1 MGHSASTL
9 WPVTG
14 EFARRLLVVEDE
26 PLMASLLADTLR
38 AAGFEVATAGS
49 VKEARELVEEFDPDM
64 ALLDIALGNGPT
76 GVHLAHVLTVSRPD
90 IAILFLTRHA
100 DAESASSEGL
110 ALPPNVGFLR
120 KHMVSDTAYLLD
132 AIEKVFAERAE
143 EVRQVGS
150 EGQGFDGLSPQAMR
164 VLRLLAEGHSNAEIA
179 RRSGMSVKSVERWID
194 VIYHELEIEKAEG
207 LNRRVEAARRYY
219 LAAGIPEAASP

>member
-1 MGHSASTL
+1 M
-9 WPVTG
+9 
-14 EFARRLLVVEDE
+14 RRLLVVEDE

-38 AAGFEVATAGS
+38 AAGFEVATAGD
-49 VKEARELVEEFDPDM
+49 VKQARAQIDTFDPDM

-76 GVHLAHVLTVSRPD
+76 GVHLAHLLSVSRPD
-90 IAILFLTRHA
+90 IAVLFLTRHP

-110 ALPPNVGFLR
+110 ELPPNVGFLR

-143 EVRQVGS
+143 EVRQLGCP
-150 EGQGFDGLSPQAMR
+150 GQGIDGLSAQQMR
-164 VLRLLAEGHSNAEIA
+164 VLRLLAEGHNNTEIA

-194 VIYHELEIEKAEG
+194 AIYRELELERAEG

-219 LAAGIPEAASP
+219 LGVGIPQAADV

>member
-1 MGHSASTL
+1 M
-9 WPVTG
+9 TG
-14 EFARRLLVVEDE
+14 KLPRRLMVVEDE

-38 AAGFEVATAGS
+38 AAGFEVATAGT
-49 VKEARELVEEFDPDM
+49 VKEARALVEKFDPDM

-76 GVHLAHVLTVSRPD
+76 GVHLAHALSVSRPD
-90 IAILFLTRHA
+90 ISLLFLTRHA

-120 KHMVSDTAYLLD
+120 KHMVSDTALLLD
-132 AIEKVFAERAE
+132 AIEKVFAERAA
-143 EVRQVGS
+143 EVRHVGS
-150 EGQGFDGLSPQAMR
+150 PGQGIDGLPPQGMR

-179 RRSGMSVKSVERWID
+179 VRSGMSVKSVERWID
-194 VIYHELEIEKAEG
+194 AIYRELEIEKSEG

-219 LAAGIPEAASP
+219 LAVGIPEAASP